1 MARIGDLSSEV
12 FFIASGLA
20 TVTIPV
26 ASGAQK
32 RLGAFSEGM
41 ALGEMGF
48 LDRTPRSAIITAET
62 DVECDI
68 LKLDEFERLAETHP
82 RIKIVMFTNMALG
95 IAERLRKAT
104 RAMSVF
110 DY

>member
-1 MARIGDLSSEV
+1 MRSREQSKRQTETLPANV
-12 FFIASGLA
+12 
-20 TVTIPV
+20 TVPV
-26 ASGAQK
+26 ASGTQK
-32 RLGAFSEGM
+32 RLGAFSAGM

-48 LDRTPRSAIITAET
+48 LDRTPRSAAITTET

-68 LKLDEFERLAETHP
+68 LKLDEFERLAQTHP

-104 RAMSVF
+104 RARSVF